1 MIAGKLLTSF
11 GEILADRSD
20 DPDGKPP
27 LFTTYRVPPFQR
39 DYAWTID
46 EWTDLWLDLE
56 DLQNEEKNRE
66 ESGHSSVHYMGHL
79 ILTPENGDAVVVD
92 GQQRLTTLTILML
105 ACADR
110 LGAGV
115 NGSDVKSEGD
125 ILQEIYAGRWNP
137 VTQSVPAPRLVL
149 NRNDD
154 MFFRHNVLKRNR
166 PISFSRRPRSNR
178 LLWDALEFFREKLSV
193 SQHGDAQENKDNIK
207 RLVNI
212 VDKRLVFTV
221 LQVEDELSAYRVFET
236 LNARGMDLSAGD
248 LIKNRLLFMSEEGLQ
263 SEMER
268 RWNNAEKEV
277 GGSDMAAFIAC
288 LWNSER
294 EMARGR
300 DLYRKIRGGVR
311 NADDAFQFMS
321 KVESDAPIYRALRE
335 PPPEWWGNKKIAQT
349 LAVLSND
356 LGARQ
361 HLPMLLAARRLV
373 ARKRLSGN
381 EFHQLA
387 RWAEIAHFRHITIA
401 KQSSDS
407 LEAAH
412 NQAAIAL
419 SAIAADENAKA
430 AGQAALPKILQI
442 LRSATVNDNVFQQHF
457 QSAEFDARDLEEKK
471 IVRYALRA
479 LEERMGGTGDL
490 RNPGVEHILPV
501 SEKARGDNWP
511 EFPPEEHESYARRL
525 GNYCLLTEE
534 DNRMCGDKPYD
545 GKKPVYKR
553 SQYRTASEWTY
564 DEWTPERLL
573 DRQERMAKLAA
584 EIWRLAE

>member
-1 MIAGKLLTSF
+1 MITGKLLTYF

-56 DLQNEEKNRE
+56 DMKNEEKSG
-66 ESGHSSVHYMGHL
+66 ESGVHYMGHL
-79 ILTPENGDAVVVD
+79 ILTPQNGDAVVVD

-110 LGAGV
+110 LGFDV
-115 NGSDVKSEGD
+115 NNADDGEPGAR
-125 ILQEIYAGRWNP
+125 LQKKYAGRWDS
-137 VTQSVPAPRLVL
+137 VTQSVRPPRLVL

-154 MFFRHNVLKRNR
+154 MFFRSHVLKRE
-166 PISFSRRPRSNR
+166 PPLSFSSRPQSNHR
-178 LLWDALEFFREKLSV
+178 LWSALEFFRKKLSD
-193 SQHGDAQENKDNIK
+193 SERGNTNNIEQ
-207 RLVNI
+207 LVKI

-221 LQVEDELSAYRVFET
+221 LQVEDELSAYHVFET

-268 RWNNAEKEV
+268 QWNDAEKEV
-277 GGSDMAAFIAC
+277 GGSNMAAFIAC

-311 NADDAFQFMS
+311 NADNAFQFMS
-321 KVESDAPIYRALRE
+321 KVESDAPVYNALRK
-335 PPPEWWGNKKIAQT
+335 PPLEWWGNKKIAQT

-361 HLPMLLAARRLV
+361 HLPMLLAARRLL
-373 ARKRLSGN
+373 ARKRLSDN
-381 EFHQLA
+381 EFHQLT

-401 KQSSDS
+401 GQSSDS

-419 SAIAADENAKA
+419 SAIAADEGAKA
-430 AGQAALPKILQI
+430 AEKTVLPQILQI

-457 QSAEFDARDLEEKK
+457 QSAEFDARNIEEKK

-490 RNPGVEHILPV
+490 RDPSVEHILPA

-511 EFPPEEHESYARRL
+511 EFPPAEHESYARRL

-553 SQYRTASEWTY
+553 SHYRTASEWTY
-564 DEWTPERLL
+564 DEWTPEHLL
-573 DRQERMAKLAA
+573 DRQERMAELAA
-584 EIWRLAE
+584 EIWQLA

>member
-1 MIAGKLLTSF
+1 MITGKLLTSF

-27 LFTTYRVPPFQR
+27 LFATYRVPPFQR

-56 DLQNEEKNRE
+56 DMKNEEKSG
-66 ESGHSSVHYMGHL
+66 ESGVHYMGHL
-79 ILTPENGDAVVVD
+79 ILTPQNGDAVVVD

-110 LGAGV
+110 LGFDV
-115 NGSDVKSEGD
+115 NNADDGEPGAR
-125 ILQEIYAGRWNP
+125 LQKKYAGRWDS
-137 VTQSVPAPRLVL
+137 VTQSVRPPRLVL

-154 MFFRHNVLKRNR
+154 MFFRSHVLKRE
-166 PISFSRRPRSNR
+166 PPLSFSSRPQSNHR
-178 LLWDALEFFREKLSV
+178 LWSALEFFRKKLSD
-193 SQHGDAQENKDNIK
+193 SERGNTNNIEQ
-207 RLVNI
+207 LVKI
-212 VDKRLVFTV
+212 VDERLVFTV
-221 LQVEDELSAYRVFET
+221 FQVEDELSAYRVFET

-248 LIKNRLLFMSEEGLQ
+248 LIKNRLLFMSEKRLQ
-263 SEMER
+263 IEMES

-277 GGSDMAAFIAC
+277 GGRDMAAFITC
-288 LWNSER
+288 LWNSDR

-300 DLYRKIRGGVR
+300 DLYRKIRGGIR

-321 KVESDAPIYRALRE
+321 KMENDAPVYRALRT
-335 PPPEWWGNKKIAQT
+335 PPPEWWGNKKTART
-349 LAVLSND
+349 LAILSND

-419 SAIAADENAKA
+419 SAIATDESVKD
-430 AGQAALPKILQI
+430 AGATALPKILQI
-442 LRSATVNDNVFQQHF
+442 LRSATVGDSIFQQHF
-457 QSAEFDARDLEEKK
+457 QSAEFDARDAEEKR

-490 RNPGVEHILPV
+490 RDPSIEHILPFN
-501 SEKARGDNWP
+501 EKVKGDHWP
-511 EFPPEEHESYARRL
+511 KFSPEEHENYARRL

-534 DNRMCGDKPYD
+534 DNHMCGDKPYD
-545 GKKPVYKR
+545 EKKPVYKR
-553 SQYRTASEWTY
+553 SQYRTASEWPY
-564 DEWTPERLL
+564 DEWTPEYLL
-573 DRQERMAKLAA
+573 DRQKQMAELAV
-584 EIWRLAE
+584 EIWQLA

>member
-1 MIAGKLLTSF
+1 MITGKLLTSF

-66 ESGHSSVHYMGHL
+66 ESGHSSIHYMGHM
-79 ILTPENGDAVVVD
+79 ILTPQNGDAVVVD

-115 NGSDVKSEGD
+115 NGQDVKGEGD
-125 ILQEIYAGRWNP
+125 ILQEKYAGRWNP

-154 MFFRHNVLKRNR
+154 MFFRGKILKRKR
-166 PISFSRRPRSNR
+166 PLSFSCRPQSNR
-178 LLWDALEFFREKLSV
+178 LLWDALEFFRKKLSV
-193 SQHGDAQENKDNIK
+193 LQHGNAPENKDNIK
-207 RLVNI
+207 RLVDI

-221 LQVEDELSAYRVFET
+221 LQVEDELSAYHVFET

-248 LIKNRLLFMSEEGLQ
+248 LIKNRLLFMSEKGLQ

-268 RWNNAEKEV
+268 QWNDAEKEV
-277 GGSDMAAFIAC
+277 GGSNMAAFIAC

-311 NADDAFQFMS
+311 NADNAFQFMS
-321 KVESDAPIYRALRE
+321 KVESDAPVYNALRK
-335 PPPEWWGNKKIAQT
+335 PPLEWWGNKKIAQT

-361 HLPMLLAARRLV
+361 HLPMLLAARRLL

-401 KQSSDS
+401 GQSSDS

-419 SAIAADENAKA
+419 SAIAADEGAKA
-430 AGQAALPKILQI
+430 AEKTVLPQILQI

-457 QSAEFDARDLEEKK
+457 QSAEFDARNIEEKK

-490 RNPGVEHILPV
+490 RDPSVEHILPA

-511 EFPPEEHESYARRL
+511 EFPPAEHESYARRL

-553 SQYRTASEWTY
+553 SHYRTASEWTY
-564 DEWTPERLL
+564 DEWTPEHLL
-573 DRQERMAKLAA
+573 DRQERMAELAA
-584 EIWRLAE
+584 EIWRLA